1 MGRRLKSETDLALD
15 RLALTVLRRLCEP
28 GAVLGMA
35 PGGSVA
41 VVARRSIVYRQDAP
55 PAPEVRSICRFDA
68 ASALAFIA
76 RGWIEQRPGGTRA
89 LRYGITP
96 EGRAALD
103 RLIGARQ
110 AERAAPAA
118 PLADRLGALRRHDG
132 GPLLW
137 PHEIDMVVETCEWA
151 MAVGDFGPIFWRL
164 SVERGAVVARIAR
177 AVLFHGFPVASVA
190 RREGLTASAV
200 RRLLG
205 GACRDIASPVWVV

>member
-76 RGWIEQRPGGTRA
+76 RGWIARRAGGSRA

-96 EGRAALD
+96 EGRATLD
-103 RLIGARQ
+103 RLIAARQ
-110 AERAAPAA
+110 AERAAPPA

-137 PHEIDMVVETCEWA
+137 PHEIAFAVDWAAGAAMVP
-151 MAVGDFGPIFWRL
+151 GDAGRIL
-164 SVERGAVVARIAR
+164 SDLAAERGPVVARIAR
-177 AVLFHGFPVASVA
+177 AVLISGLPLRSVA
-190 RREGLTASAV
+190 RREGVTPAAARRLTATAV
-200 RRLLG
+200 RCLG
-205 GACRDIASPVWVV
+205 AGLV